1 LKTISS
7 FLNFPS
13 IHKSV
18 DPLIV
23 RRTERE
29 LQQPMRTSV
38 SRARWHGA
46 RAPLRTPFSRLL
58 RGSHP
63 GVAEHRSLAPAMSF
77 HCVLLSPRGRRAG
90 LARDRARLC
99 VLVLREK
106 KLREP
111 GRESAGLG

>member
-1 LKTISS
+1 MAPGPL
-7 FLNFPS
+7 
-13 IHKSV
+13 SV
-18 DPLIV
+18 
-23 RRTERE
+23 
-29 LQQPMRTSV
+29 
-38 SRARWHGA
+38 
-46 RAPLRTPFSRLL
+46 LRS
-58 RGSHP
+58 RGSSEDLIH